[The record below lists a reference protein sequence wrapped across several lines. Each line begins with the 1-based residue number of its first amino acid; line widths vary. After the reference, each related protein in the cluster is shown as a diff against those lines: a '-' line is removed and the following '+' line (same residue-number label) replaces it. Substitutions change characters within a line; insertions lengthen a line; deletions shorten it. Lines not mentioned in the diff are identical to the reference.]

1 MKKALQKLKKEVC
14 SIKSPQNIENSVVK
28 DFLKN
33 TQVAL
38 MAGGAGTRF
47 REIVET
53 EETNKNAYELPNGE
67 TMIERVVKM
76 YRDAGITD
84 FVALVYHGADSVV
97 EALGN
102 GEKLR
107 VNVEYSYDPGRPVGK
122 GGAVLNAL
130 QNGSIN
136 KEKHLIVHN
145 PDDVITNFQEK
156 FVDHII
162 QGHLEGLEKG
172 MEATIVVVEK
182 TPYAY
187 TGMEIKENIIEDIE
201 MYPLIPIPTHI
212 GVTIFSPKSFSY
224 FPKHF
229 DLTKRADFEMVLF
242 PLLSK
247 KKKLYAVSIPNTS
260 WIAVNNLKSY
270 KRFVEYLQQNE

>member
-1 MKKALQKLKKEVC
+1 MKEALQKLKKEVC
-14 SIKSPQNIENSVVK
+14 SIKSPQNIEQHK
-28 DFLKN
+28 IDDLTKN

-53 EETNKNAYELPNGE
+53 EETNKNAHELPNGE

-76 YRDAGITD
+76 YRDAGIKD
-84 FVALVYHGADSVV
+84 FIALVYHGADSIV
-97 EALGN
+97 ETLGN
-102 GEKLR
+102 GEKLG
-107 VNVEYSYDPGRPVGK
+107 VNVKYSYDPDRPVGK

-145 PDDVITNFQEK
+145 PDDVITSFQEK
-156 FVDHII
+156 FVNHII
-162 QGHLEGLEKG
+162 KGHIEGLQKE

-182 TPYAY
+182 TPYSY
-187 TGMEIKENIIEDIE
+187 TGMEIKENVVEDIE

-212 GVTIFSPKSFSY
+212 GVTIFSPNSYEY
-224 FPKHF
+224 FPKYF
-229 DLTKRADFEMVLF
+229 DLTKKADFEKVLF
-242 PLLSK
+242 PVLSE

-260 WIAVNNLKSY
+260 WIAVNKLKAY
-270 KRFVEYLQQNE
+270 KKFVEYLQQKN